1 MGDTKMKV
9 SVHRDNSGALV
20 LSKTF
25 APQFT
30 PHSKYYATNNI
41 WFCGYIVKS
50 IIKLLNIDTVEQ
62 LGGFF
67 IKGLMR
73 NMFEYLRKKIMVWK
87 ISQNDKNPSSRGGV
101 EIEFLVGYKK
111 IPFRNIYQL
120 GLSVDTFNISF

>member
-1 MGDTKMKV
+1 MART
-9 SVHRDNSGALV
+9 LP
-20 LSKTF
+20 T
-25 APQFT
+25 QFP
-30 PHSKYYATNNI
+30 PHSNYYATNNI

-111 IPFRNIYQL
+111 IPFRNISQL
-120 GLSVDTFNISF
+120 GLSADTFNFSFL